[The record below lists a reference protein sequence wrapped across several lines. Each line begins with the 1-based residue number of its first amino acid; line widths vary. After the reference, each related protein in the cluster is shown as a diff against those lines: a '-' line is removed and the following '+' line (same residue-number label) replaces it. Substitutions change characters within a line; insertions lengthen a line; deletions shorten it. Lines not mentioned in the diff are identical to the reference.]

1 VRVAASTNWEATPLR
16 IFDGGGTVDSKKLE
30 TVCSIARRNQ
40 GLVTRRQLKLAKLS
54 KDEISDWTAA
64 GHLVRLCPSIFRTDE
79 IQETWDLQ
87 ARVALTWAGDG
98 AALCRDTAA
107 GLHGLKGY
115 ACEGPIHVTHPRQQH
130 VPRQCSFEM
139 VLHADRELAFWDATL
154 CGGMRTTRV
163 ERTLLDLAKD
173 LSDERV
179 EDLIDDAMTRDLTRP
194 AYLHA
199 CYARIKQARRKGCGP
214 FGRILRRRGRTLV
227 PLDSPLEKELLQIIA
242 GAKLPLPE
250 ARWWVPENARA
261 IYRLD
266 LAYPKER
273 LAIEADSREHHSKE
287 PDLIDDQI
295 RQNDIVS
302 WGWSVLRFRTF
313 QLRDPARVARVI
325 RTSLAGRTQQS
336 YSPAHVAPEFPA
348 ADP

>member
-1 VRVAASTNWEATPLR
+1 M
-16 IFDGGGTVDSKKLE
+16 VDSRKLE
-30 TVCSIARRNQ
+30 TVRSIVRRNH

-54 KDEISDWTAA
+54 KDEISEWRIA
-64 GHLVRLCPSIFRTDE
+64 GRLVRLCPSIFRTDDTE
-79 IQETWDLQ
+79 ETWELR
-87 ARVALTWAGDG
+87 AHAALGWAGDR
-98 AALCRDTAA
+98 AALCRETAA
-107 GLHGLKGY
+107 AVHGLKGY
-115 ACEGPIHVTHPRQQH
+115 EREGPIHVTLPTRQGL
-130 VPRQCSFEM
+130 PKLCSFEM
-139 VLHADRELAFWDATL
+139 VLHSHRELGFWDAAL
-154 CGGMRTTRV
+154 YRGMRITRV
-163 ERTLLDLAKD
+163 ERTLLDIAGH

-194 AYLHA
+194 AYLRA
-199 CYARIKQARRKGCGP
+199 CYARLKKGGRQGCGP
-214 FGRILRRRGRTLV
+214 FRRILRRRGKTLV
-227 PLDSPLEKELLQIIA
+227 RLDSPLEKELLQIIA

-287 PDLIDDQI
+287 LDLIDDQI

-313 QLRDPARVARVI
+313 QLRDPARIARVI
-325 RTSLAGRTQQS
+325 RTSLAGRTQRS
-336 YSPAHVAPEFPA
+336 SSPEQVAPEFPA